1 MKIEHTSSP
10 TVEYRVSGGY
20 KIATYVTDDFTD
32 ALEEYLNRVRF
43 TKPFSGAVIIM
54 TSLTIENHEVTSE
67 VVEHMVVMPTKD
79 SIRMMC
85 LDNSPEYYKLK
96 YD

>member
-1 MKIEHTSSP
+1 MS
-10 TVEYRVSGGY
+10 VEYRVSGGY

-43 TKPFSGAVIIM
+43 TKPFSGAVITM
-54 TSLTIENHEVTSE
+54 TSLTIENHEVTSK
-67 VVEHMVVMPTKD
+67 VVEHMVVMPSKD
-79 SIRMMC
+79 SLRMLC